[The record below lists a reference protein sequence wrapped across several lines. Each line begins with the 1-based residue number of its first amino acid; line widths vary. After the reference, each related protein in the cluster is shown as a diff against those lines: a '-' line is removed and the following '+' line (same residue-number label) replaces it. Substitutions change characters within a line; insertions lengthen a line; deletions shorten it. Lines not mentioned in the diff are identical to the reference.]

1 MHLFRQ
7 NRVIEH
13 VLGVSACHGF
23 FIYYFEQNEIDELN
37 NIQNYDEVNN

>member
-13 VLGVSACHGF
+13 VLGVSACL
-23 FIYYFEQNEIDELN
+23 YLFEQNEIDELN